1 MRFISSSFTISSSF
15 FARQSGSESGSLVS
29 SSYNINV
36 HKDIGGLE
44 PDFANNRIEFIIPSQ
59 SAGGANDVKALIIS
73 ASGVNPRVGI
83 GTDDPKGV
91 FDFKDVGDTTT
102 GAELLLRSAR
112 SSVGA
117 QVGDEGGTINFTIDS
132 GSFNNIKTT
141 GSLAKIKTIVN
152 AVGVG
157 GVQGIL
163 ALELSK
169 GVGPDG
175 VDAFKYGY
183 QIGGETT
190 FAQIQT
196 GSLVMHD
203 FSSGQP
209 ARFNMNDSNGDTT
222 FEAFKGNIT
231 ASGNISSSGDV
242 IANNITASNL
252 DISGDVDIDGTLE
265 ADAITVNGT
274 ALSSVI
280 AGTTVANAVNT
291 SNVNIAAT
299 TDNAD
304 FFVTMVDGATSDQKV
319 ESSTK
324 LKFNPSNGNLFVDG
338 PITAS
343 GAISSS
349 GILSIPGFT
358 NVSASLAAAVAGG
371 GISAVVDDTTPQLG
385 GDLDT
390 NGNNIG
396 FGDNDSASFGA
407 ADDLEIYHDGSDSF
421 IKDTGTGDLK
431 IQASTVKISDA
442 DGSPNFITVSNS
454 GFTLNS
460 GNGLISIGTNK
471 IGNNAD
477 EEYIQFST
485 TDIDFHVSDTRRL
498 KIGDG
503 FIDVDGNITASG
515 NISASGTLSIL
526 GFPDVSASL
535 ASATAG
541 GGTITGVTAGT
552 GLSGGGTAGTVTLNI
567 GQDVATTA
575 NVQFANITSSG
586 NISASGDIKALTFT
600 SPTLDVTGGSAQ
612 ITADKPLTFGT
623 LVSGDAGRLNIKH
636 DDSDG
641 TIANTAGVLTISNTG
656 VGGIKLGASATQH
669 ITASGNISAS
679 GNITAHSA
687 SFKGPVKISL
697 ATEGTAL
704 EITEEDEDQKGRL
717 LFEYDDG
724 NPTLTIA
731 SRASTAKLH
740 IRQDSGTNG
749 LYFDENG
756 QIYRDGDTQDGVKID
771 GTSFSSIGTNANAL
785 DLGKN
790 NRPWK
795 DLYLTGDGANIFFQ
809 DNETSP
815 ELTLKYPA
823 NSNRLILSASDGHPT
838 ASFEVQGNISASGTL
853 SIPGFTN
860 VSASLAVATAGGGT
874 ITGVT
879 AGTGL
884 TGGGDAGS
892 VTLNVVGGTG
902 VTANAND
909 IAIGQDVATTAN
921 VLFANITASGNISAS
936 GVLSIPGFSDVSA
949 SLAAASGGG
958 GGDITAVTAG
968 NGLTGGGSSGDVTLT
983 VGAGTGVTVNSGD
996 VAIGQDVA
1004 TTANVIFNH
1013 ITASGNISSSNTTHT
1028 KFLRL
1033 PQTAGNNTEGAIYFG
1048 SAVNSN
1054 NGYIYDDGDN
1064 LQLGYNDSDIL
1075 QVNNSTPQVAITGD
1089 LKVFGGGA
1097 GTITA
1102 TGNISSSG
1110 IIFASRIHPNGPSG
1124 PYLDEVSSRLQVSS
1138 GFKATTELV
1147 AGTNITA
1154 SGNISASG
1162 TITGNSI
1169 VGTLATAATFT
1180 MGAGGE
1186 STPSLAFTSDTNTG
1200 IYGIAVDTLGITAGG
1215 SQKMSIGTTTTV
1227 NSNKVTI
1234 SAADSDGAALLV
1246 TNTYSSINPT
1256 EAIAIKGVGC
1266 TATGTPGS
1274 SGPQSYGGYFL
1285 AGNTNGANP
1294 DTVALYAQGH
1304 EDGAPNSYAAI
1315 FSGSAGGVV
1324 GINTTEPTVE
1334 LDIVGTLAATKT
1346 KLAKTTTDVANHNG
1360 EVVFF
1365 GGTTSMD
1372 NGKIYYYNGSGG
1384 WTIANADALADSK
1397 GLLAVAL
1404 GDASDTDGMLIKGM
1418 VTLDH
1423 DPGAVADVL
1432 YLSTTDGQASSTAP
1446 SGNNHVVRTLG
1457 YCLDASNGQIYFNP
1471 SSDFIVITA

>member
-59 SAGGANDVKALIIS
+59 SAGGANDVKALTIS

-83 GTDDPKGV
+83 GTNDPKGV
-91 FDFKDVGDTTT
+91 FDFKDVEDTTT

-152 AVGVG
+152 AVGVS

-163 ALELSK
+163 ALNLSK
-169 GVGPDG
+169 GIGPDG
-175 VDAFKYGY
+175 IDAFKYGY
-183 QIGGETT
+183 QIGGQGL
-190 FAQIQT
+190 FASVQT
-196 GSLVMHD
+196 ASLVIKD
-203 FSSGQP
+203 FSDSGESIFQMRDF
-209 ARFNMNDSNGDTT
+209 ADNVRFEVNDGLLYT
-222 FEAFKGNIT
+222 
-231 ASGNISSSGDV
+231 SGNISSSGDV

-252 DISGDVDIDGTLE
+252 DISGDVDVDGTLE
-265 ADAITVNGT
+265 ADTITVNGT

-338 PITAS
+338 HITAS
-343 GAISSS
+343 GAISAS

-358 NVSASLAAAVAGG
+358 NVSASLAA
-371 GISAVVDDTTPQLG
+371 
-385 GDLDT
+385 
-390 NGNNIG
+390 
-396 FGDNDSASFGA
+396 
-407 ADDLEIYHDGSDSF
+407 
-421 IKDTGTGDLK
+421 
-431 IQASTVKISDA
+431 
-442 DGSPNFITVSNS
+442 
-454 GFTLNS
+454 
-460 GNGLISIGTNK
+460 
-471 IGNNAD
+471 
-477 EEYIQFST
+477 
-485 TDIDFHVSDTRRL
+485 
-498 KIGDG
+498 
-503 FIDVDGNITASG
+503 
-515 NISASGTLSIL
+515 
-526 GFPDVSASL
+526 
-535 ASATAG
+535 ATAG

-575 NVQFANITSSG
+575 NVQFANITS
-586 NISASGDIKALTFT
+586 
-600 SPTLDVTGGSAQ
+600 
-612 ITADKPLTFGT
+612 
-623 LVSGDAGRLNIKH
+623 
-636 DDSDG
+636 
-641 TIANTAGVLTISNTG
+641 
-656 VGGIKLGASATQH
+656 
-669 ITASGNISAS
+669 SGNISAS

-756 QIYRDGDTQDGVKID
+756 QIYRDGDTQDGVLID

-785 DLGKN
+785 DLGKT

-809 DNETSP
+809 DNQTSP

-838 ASFEVQGNISASGTL
+838 ASFEVQGNISASGDLSALDLNLFGGGLSIKNQGAQSYARFYCESNNAHYTEVKAQPHSEFSGNPTMLLPAYDFDFASPDFGSADLAANNLSGTNTGDQDLSGLATKIQLNASSSTLQSNIDGKQATLTFGKSSGNALKSEEALTTNDVLLMGSSNVKGRTFSEFRSDINIEDGADVTDTANVTAAGALMDSEVTNLAQVKAFDSSDYATAAQGTKADSAIQPSDTASFAITGSDVLFGNITASGNISSSGIL

-921 VLFANITASGNISAS
+921 VLFANITSSGNISASGTLTTSGIESSGDIHLDTNNTQITQTLANGATRDLIGFDGDNNAVIGNPTANKVKLVGNVTASGNISAS
-936 GVLSIPGFSDVSA
+936 GNLTINQITSSGDVNLGGVLSIPGFTNVSA
-949 SLAAASGGG
+949 SLASATGGG

-968 NGLTGGGSSGDVTLT
+968 SGLSGGGSSGDVTVNVDYGSGTIITDAGAFNTGGTSVTNDLLLVHHNDDGEAQK
-983 VGAGTGVTVNSGD
+983 VG
-996 VAIGQDVA
+996 
-1004 TTANVIFNH
+1004 
-1013 ITASGNISSSNTTHT
+1013 ITAFMDEYKIVNRTGTPVDNDYAKFTDANTIEGRSFSEVKTDLSLGNVTNES
-1028 KFLRL
+1028 
-1033 PQTAGNNTEGAIYFG
+1033 
-1048 SAVNSN
+1048 
-1054 NGYIYDDGDN
+1054 
-1064 LQLGYNDSDIL
+1064 
-1075 QVNNSTPQVAITGD
+1075 
-1089 LKVFGGGA
+1089 
-1097 GTITA
+1097 
-1102 TGNISSSG
+1102 
-1110 IIFASRIHPNGPSG
+1110 
-1124 PYLDEVSSRLQVSS
+1124 
-1138 GFKATTELV
+1138 KATMFTSPTFT
-1147 AGTNITA
+1147 GNITA

-1162 TITGNSI
+1162 DLEFENR
-1169 VGTLATAATFT
+1169 VFN
-1180 MGAGGE
+1180 E
-1186 STPSLAFTSDTNTG
+1186 SHA
-1200 IYGIAVDTLGITAGG
+1200 TLG
-1215 SQKMSIGTTTTV
+1215 
-1227 NSNKVTI
+1227 SN
-1234 SAADSDGAALLV
+1234 GA
-1246 TNTYSSINPT
+1246 
-1256 EAIAIKGVGC
+1256 VGDIVK
-1266 TATGTPGS
+1266 
-1274 SGPQSYGGYFL
+1274 F
-1285 AGNTNGANP
+1285 GNTS
-1294 DTVALYAQGH
+1294 T
-1304 EDGAPNSYAAI
+1304 I
-1315 FSGSAGGVV
+1315 AGGV
-1324 GINTTEPTVE
+1324 
-1334 LDIVGTLAATKT
+1334 
-1346 KLAKTTTDVANHNG
+1346 
-1360 EVVFF
+1360 
-1365 GGTTSMD
+1365 
-1372 NGKIYYYNGSGG
+1372 YYLNSSGG
-1384 WTIANADALADSK
+1384 WSLAQANAVGTATSSI
-1397 GLLAVAL
+1397 AVAL
-1404 GDASDTDGMLIKGM
+1404 GSNSTTNGMCLRGF
-1418 VTLDH
+1418 VNPFS
-1423 DPGAVADVL
+1423 DPGAGTGNPV
-1432 YLSTTDGQASSTAP
+1432 YLSDVSQGRFQATAP
-1446 SGNNHVVRTLG
+1446 DSNNDVVRILG
-1457 YCLDASNGQIYFNP
+1457 HQYGTDLIYFNP
-1471 SSDFIVITA
+1471 SNDFIVITA